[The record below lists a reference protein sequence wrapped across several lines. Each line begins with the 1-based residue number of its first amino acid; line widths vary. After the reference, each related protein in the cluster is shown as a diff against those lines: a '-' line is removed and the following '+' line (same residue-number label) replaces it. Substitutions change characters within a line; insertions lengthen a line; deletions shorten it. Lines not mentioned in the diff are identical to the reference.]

1 MPPSAGST
9 QNTPLPPSVEKAYY
23 RKCIELKRRI
33 NEVEESNDA
42 YRLRKVRL
50 NRAILKMRLERA
62 FLLEQLQK
70 RMEYNADDS
79 DRSTSPPP
87 TVRDP
92 FPAAASVRYDSKNP
106 QDKPMRSKRSHRKTS
121 PDTAQNMPSPPHQP
135 SFSGQHIISP
145 PQTTPEHS
153 RAIYPTVM
161 NGTTPTNPSIAAAP
175 PNAGPTPS
183 FGTPG
188 PANQPVS
195 FAAINQP
202 PPSAESIS
210 EERRLSHQENGGPE
224 YSRDHVGGGVTGAA
238 VSAGPEVIVDANG
251 ERRVQP
257 DTEMGEAHPEGP
269 SGGGGGFTAV
279 NQ

>member
-1 MPPSAGST
+1 MATNIGDTASKGANEEGLEIATGST

-87 TVRDP
+87 T
-92 FPAAASVRYDSKNP
+92 P

-121 PDTAQNMPSPPHQP
+121 PDTAQNMPSPPQQP

-145 PQTTPEHS
+145 SQTTPEQS

-161 NGTTPTNPSIAAAP
+161 NGTTPTNPSIATAP
-175 PNAGPTPS
+175 PNVGPTPS

-188 PANQPVS
+188 PASQPIS

-202 PPSAESIS
+202 PPSAESVS

-224 YSRDHVGGGVTGAA
+224 YSRDHVGGGVTGQA
-238 VSAGPEVIVDANG
+238 VNAGPEVIVDANG
-251 ERRVQP
+251 ERRAPP
-257 DTEMGEAHPEGP
+257 DTEMGEAQPEGP